1 MHRIEEEPVTLAN
14 ETPTTQKPSRTAK
27 EQAEIALKAAAEGRW
42 KDASEANAA
51 ILALGDAIKVEE
63 RVEAQ
68 NRLAKCL
75 WELGDLAGSKK
86 EYQTTLALDP
96 LNRIAE
102 RNLERLK
109 GLIKQ
114 VGKKTSASSEG
125 ATTPAGIFIQEAG
138 TTGFAA
144 LTHVADAG
152 TLAQVNPG
160 DAVELIV
167 LGNRLIAKANGVEI
181 GRVEPRIAARLVK
194 LIGDGN
200 TYTSGIT
207 SISGGDIRIIIR
219 EEHVSAGNVG
229 KVSFPTATRTSD
241 ERPYT
246 KGSFFREDE
255 GFSDDD
261 EESYEEE
268 TPIVERPSVEP
279 PEKTSD
285 DAFLPESEEAGSN
298 DE

>member
-1 MHRIEEEPVTLAN
+1 MKEENVTLAN
-14 ETPTTQKPSRTAK
+14 ESPTQKPGRA
-27 EQAEIALKAAAEGRW
+27 ARDHADVALKAAAEGRW
-42 KDASEANAA
+42 QEAADANRAVLAFAA
-51 ILALGDAIKVEE
+51 EIKVEE
-63 RVEAQ
+63 RIEAQ

-86 EYQTTLALDP
+86 EYQVTLTLDP

-114 VGKKTSASSEG
+114 VGKKTTPSSEG

-138 TTGFAA
+138 TTGFAH
-144 LTHVADAG
+144 LTNVADVA

-160 DAVELIV
+160 DAVEL
-167 LGNRLIAKANGVEI
+167 LTLSNRLIAKANGVEI
-181 GRVEPRIAARLVK
+181 GRVEPRIAARLLK
-194 LIGDGN
+194 LIADGN
-200 TYTSGIT
+200 VYSAGIT

-219 EEHVSAGNVG
+219 EESVSAKNIG
-229 KVSFPTATRTSD
+229 KVSFPTATRTND

-261 EESYEEE
+261 DDDTYEDDAPVADRV
-268 TPIVERPSVEP
+268 TAEP
-279 PEKTSD
+279 PEKTAD
-285 DAFLPESEEAGSN
+285 DAFLPESEEVGTS
-298 DE
+298 EE

>member
-1 MHRIEEEPVTLAN
+1 MTLAN
-14 ETPTTQKPSRTAK
+14 ESPTQKPGRA
-27 EQAEIALKAAAEGRW
+27 ARDHADVALKAAAEGRW
-42 KDASEANAA
+42 QEAADENRAVLAFAA
-51 ILALGDAIKVEE
+51 EIKVEE
-63 RVEAQ
+63 RIEAQ

-86 EYQTTLALDP
+86 EYQVTLTLDP

-114 VGKKTSASSEG
+114 VGKKTTPSSEG

-138 TTGFAA
+138 TTGFAH
-144 LTHVADAG
+144 LTNVTDVA

-160 DAVELIV
+160 DAVELIT
-167 LGNRLIAKANGVEI
+167 LSNRLIAKANGVEI
-181 GRVEPRIAARLVK
+181 GRVEPRIAARLLK
-194 LIGDGN
+194 LIADGN
-200 TYTSGIT
+200 VYSAGIT

-219 EEHVSAGNVG
+219 EESVSAKNLG
-229 KVSFPTATRTSD
+229 KVSFPTATRTND

-261 EESYEEE
+261 DDDTYEDDAPVADRI
-268 TPIVERPSVEP
+268 TAEP
-279 PEKTSD
+279 PEKTAD
-285 DAFLPESEEAGSN
+285 DAFLPESEEAGTS
-298 DE
+298 EE

>member
-1 MHRIEEEPVTLAN
+1 MKEENVTLTN
-14 ETPTTQKPSRTAK
+14 ESPTQKPGRA
-27 EQAEIALKAAAEGRW
+27 ARDHADVALKAAAEGRW
-42 KDASEANAA
+42 QEAAEANRAVLAFAA
-51 ILALGDAIKVEE
+51 EIKVEE
-63 RVEAQ
+63 RIEAQ

-86 EYQTTLALDP
+86 EYQVTLTLDP

-114 VGKKTSASSEG
+114 VGKKTTPSSEG

-138 TTGFAA
+138 TTGFAH
-144 LTHVADAG
+144 LTNVADVA

-160 DAVELIV
+160 DAVEL
-167 LGNRLIAKANGVEI
+167 LTLSNRLIAKANGIEI
-181 GRVEPRIAARLVK
+181 GRVEPRIAARLLK
-194 LIGDGN
+194 LIADGN
-200 TYTSGIT
+200 VYSAGIT

-219 EEHVSAGNVG
+219 EESVSAKNLG
-229 KVSFPTATRTSD
+229 KVSFPTATRTND

-261 EESYEEE
+261 DDDTYEDE
-268 TPIVERPSVEP
+268 TPVADRVTAEP
-279 PEKTSD
+279 PEKTAD
-285 DAFLPESEEAGSN
+285 DAFLPESEEAGSS
-298 DE
+298 EE

>member
-1 MHRIEEEPVTLAN
+1 MKEENVTLAN
-14 ETPTTQKPSRTAK
+14 ESPTQKPGRA
-27 EQAEIALKAAAEGRW
+27 ARDHADVALKAAAEGRW
-42 KDASEANAA
+42 QEAADANRAVLAFAA
-51 ILALGDAIKVEE
+51 EIMVEE
-63 RVEAQ
+63 RIEAQ

-86 EYQTTLALDP
+86 EYQVTLTLDP

-114 VGKKTSASSEG
+114 VGKKTTPSSEG

-138 TTGFAA
+138 TTGFAH
-144 LTHVADAG
+144 LTNVADVA

-160 DAVELIV
+160 DAVEL
-167 LGNRLIAKANGVEI
+167 LTLSNRLIAKANGIEI
-181 GRVEPRIAARLVK
+181 GRVEPRIAARLLK
-194 LIGDGN
+194 LIADGN
-200 TYTSGIT
+200 VYSAGIT

-219 EEHVSAGNVG
+219 EESVSAKNLG
-229 KVSFPTATRTSD
+229 KVSFPTATRTND

-261 EESYEEE
+261 DDDTYEDE
-268 TPIVERPSVEP
+268 TPVADRVTAEP
-279 PEKTSD
+279 PEKTAD
-285 DAFLPESEEAGSN
+285 DAFLPESEEAGSS
-298 DE
+298 EE

>member
-1 MHRIEEEPVTLAN
+1 MKEENVTLAN
-14 ETPTTQKPSRTAK
+14 ESPTQKPGRA
-27 EQAEIALKAAAEGRW
+27 ARDHADVALKAAAEGRW
-42 KDASEANAA
+42 QEAADANRAVLAFAA
-51 ILALGDAIKVEE
+51 EIKVEE
-63 RVEAQ
+63 RIEAQ

-86 EYQTTLALDP
+86 EYQVTLTLDP
-96 LNRIAE
+96 INRIAE

-114 VGKKTSASSEG
+114 VGKKTTPSSEG

-138 TTGFAA
+138 TTGFAH
-144 LTHVADAG
+144 LTNVADVA

-160 DAVELIV
+160 DAVEL
-167 LGNRLIAKANGVEI
+167 LTLSNRLIAKANGIEI
-181 GRVEPRIAARLVK
+181 GRVEPRIAARLLK
-194 LIGDGN
+194 LIADGN
-200 TYTSGIT
+200 VYSAGIT

-219 EEHVSAGNVG
+219 EESVSAKNLG
-229 KVSFPTATRTSD
+229 KVSFPTATRTND

-261 EESYEEE
+261 DDDTYEDE
-268 TPIVERPSVEP
+268 TPVADRVTAEP
-279 PEKTSD
+279 PEKTAD
-285 DAFLPESEEAGSN
+285 DAFLPESEEAGSS
-298 DE
+298 EE

>member
-1 MHRIEEEPVTLAN
+1 VTLAN
-14 ETPTTQKPSRTAK
+14 ESPTQKPARA
-27 EQAEIALKAAAEGRW
+27 ARDHADVALKAAAEGRW
-42 KDASEANAA
+42 QEAADANRAVLAFAA
-51 ILALGDAIKVEE
+51 EIKVEE
-63 RVEAQ
+63 RIEAQ

-86 EYQTTLALDP
+86 EYQVTLTLDP

-114 VGKKTSASSEG
+114 VGKKTTPSSEG

-138 TTGFAA
+138 TTGFAH
-144 LTHVADAG
+144 LTNVADVA

-160 DAVELIV
+160 DAVEL
-167 LGNRLIAKANGVEI
+167 LTLSNRLIAKANGVEI
-181 GRVEPRIAARLVK
+181 GRVEPRIAARLLK
-194 LIGDGN
+194 LIADGN
-200 TYTSGIT
+200 VYSAGIT

-219 EEHVSAGNVG
+219 EESVSAKNIG
-229 KVSFPTATRTSD
+229 KVSFPTATRTND

-261 EESYEEE
+261 DDDTYEDDAPVADRV
-268 TPIVERPSVEP
+268 TAEP
-279 PEKTSD
+279 PEKTAD
-285 DAFLPESEEAGSN
+285 DAFLPESEEVGTS
-298 DE
+298 EE

>member
-1 MHRIEEEPVTLAN
+1 MKEENVTLAN
-14 ETPTTQKPSRTAK
+14 ESPTQKPGRA
-27 EQAEIALKAAAEGRW
+27 ARDHADVALKAAAEGRW
-42 KDASEANAA
+42 QEAADANRAVLAFAA
-51 ILALGDAIKVEE
+51 EIKVEE
-63 RVEAQ
+63 RIEAQ

-75 WELGDLAGSKK
+75 WELGDLAASKK
-86 EYQTTLALDP
+86 EYQVTLTLDP

-114 VGKKTSASSEG
+114 VGKKITPSSDG

-138 TTGFAA
+138 TTGFAH
-144 LTHVADAG
+144 LTNVADVA

-160 DAVELIV
+160 DAVEL
-167 LGNRLIAKANGVEI
+167 LTLSNRLIAKANGVEI
-181 GRVEPRIAARLVK
+181 GRVEPRIAARLLK
-194 LIGDGN
+194 LIADGN
-200 TYTSGIT
+200 VYSAGIT

-219 EEHVSAGNVG
+219 EESVSAKNLG
-229 KVSFPTATRTSD
+229 KETFPTATRTND

-261 EESYEEE
+261 DDDTYEDDAPVADRV
-268 TPIVERPSVEP
+268 TAEP
-279 PEKTSD
+279 PEKTAD
-285 DAFLPESEEAGSN
+285 DAFLPESEEAGTS
-298 DE
+298 EE

>member
-1 MHRIEEEPVTLAN
+1 MTLVN
-14 ETPTTQKPSRTAK
+14 ESPTQKPGRA
-27 EQAEIALKAAAEGRW
+27 ARDHADVALKAAAEGRW
-42 KDASEANAA
+42 QEAADANRAVLAFAA
-51 ILALGDAIKVEE
+51 EIKVEE
-63 RVEAQ
+63 RIEAQ

-86 EYQTTLALDP
+86 EYQVTLTLDP

-114 VGKKTSASSEG
+114 VGKKTTPSSEG

-138 TTGFAA
+138 TTGFAH
-144 LTHVADAG
+144 LTNVADVA

-160 DAVELIV
+160 DAVEL
-167 LGNRLIAKANGVEI
+167 LTLSNRLIAKANGVEI
-181 GRVEPRIAARLVK
+181 GRVEPRIAARLLK
-194 LIGDGN
+194 LIADGN
-200 TYTSGIT
+200 VYSAGIT

-219 EEHVSAGNVG
+219 EESVSAKNLG
-229 KVSFPTATRTSD
+229 KVSFPTATRTND

-261 EESYEEE
+261 DDDTYEDE
-268 TPIVERPSVEP
+268 TPVADRVTAEP
-279 PEKTSD
+279 PEKTAD
-285 DAFLPESEEAGSN
+285 DAFLPESEEAGSS
-298 DE
+298 EE

>member
-1 MHRIEEEPVTLAN
+1 MTLAN
-14 ETPTTQKPSRTAK
+14 ESPTQKPGRA
-27 EQAEIALKAAAEGRW
+27 ARDHADVALKAAAEGRW
-42 KDASEANAA
+42 QEAADANRAVLAFAA
-51 ILALGDAIKVEE
+51 EIKVEE
-63 RVEAQ
+63 RIEAQ

-86 EYQTTLALDP
+86 EYQVTLTLDP

-114 VGKKTSASSEG
+114 VGKKTTPSSEG

-138 TTGFAA
+138 TTGFAH
-144 LTHVADAG
+144 LTNVADVA
-152 TLAQVNPG
+152 TFAQVNPG
-160 DAVELIV
+160 DAVEL
-167 LGNRLIAKANGVEI
+167 LTLSNRLIAKANGIEI
-181 GRVEPRIAARLVK
+181 GRVEPRIAARLLK
-194 LIGDGN
+194 LIADGN
-200 TYTSGIT
+200 VYSAGIT

-219 EEHVSAGNVG
+219 EESVSAKNLG
-229 KVSFPTATRTSD
+229 KVSFPTATRTND

-261 EESYEEE
+261 DDDTYEDE
-268 TPIVERPSVEP
+268 TPVADRVTAEP
-279 PEKTSD
+279 PEKTAD
-285 DAFLPESEEAGSN
+285 DAFLPESEEAGSS
-298 DE
+298 EE

>member
-1 MHRIEEEPVTLAN
+1 MTLAN
-14 ETPTTQKPSRTAK
+14 ESPTQKPGRA
-27 EQAEIALKAAAEGRW
+27 ARDHADVALKAAAEGRW
-42 KDASEANAA
+42 QEAADANRAVLAFAA
-51 ILALGDAIKVEE
+51 EIKVEE
-63 RVEAQ
+63 RIEAQ

-86 EYQTTLALDP
+86 EYQVTLTLDP

-114 VGKKTSASSEG
+114 VGKKTTPSSEG

-138 TTGFAA
+138 TTGFAH
-144 LTHVADAG
+144 LTNVADVA

-160 DAVELIV
+160 DAVEL
-167 LGNRLIAKANGVEI
+167 LTLSNRLIAKANGVEI
-181 GRVEPRIAARLVK
+181 GRVEPRIAARLLK
-194 LIGDGN
+194 LIADGN
-200 TYTSGIT
+200 VYSAGIT

-219 EEHVSAGNVG
+219 EESVSAKNLG
-229 KVSFPTATRTSD
+229 KVSFPTATRTND

-261 EESYEEE
+261 DDDSYEEDAPVADRV
-268 TPIVERPSVEP
+268 TAEP
-279 PEKTSD
+279 PEKTAD
-285 DAFLPESEEAGSN
+285 DAFLPESEEAGTS
-298 DE
+298 EE

>member
-1 MHRIEEEPVTLAN
+1 MKEENVTLAN
-14 ETPTTQKPSRTAK
+14 ESPTQKPGAARDHADV
-27 EQAEIALKAAAEGRW
+27 ALKAAAEGRW
-42 KDASEANAA
+42 QEAADANRAVLAFAA
-51 ILALGDAIKVEE
+51 EIKVEE
-63 RVEAQ
+63 RIEAQ

-86 EYQTTLALDP
+86 EYQVTLTLDP

-114 VGKKTSASSEG
+114 VGKKTTPSFEG

-138 TTGFAA
+138 TTGFAH
-144 LTHVADAG
+144 LTNVADVA

-160 DAVELIV
+160 DAVEL
-167 LGNRLIAKANGVEI
+167 LTLSNRLIAKANGVEI
-181 GRVEPRIAARLVK
+181 GRVEPRIAARLLK
-194 LIGDGN
+194 LIADGN
-200 TYTSGIT
+200 VYSAGIT

-219 EEHVSAGNVG
+219 EESVSAKNLG
-229 KVSFPTATRTSD
+229 KVSFPTATRTND

-261 EESYEEE
+261 DDDTYEEDAPVADRV
-268 TPIVERPSVEP
+268 TAEP
-279 PEKTSD
+279 PEKTAD
-285 DAFLPESEEAGSN
+285 DAFLPESEEAGTS
-298 DE
+298 EE

>member
-1 MHRIEEEPVTLAN
+1 MTLAN
-14 ETPTTQKPSRTAK
+14 ENPTQKPVRA
-27 EQAEIALKAAAEGRW
+27 ARDHADVALKAAAEGRW
-42 KDASEANAA
+42 QEAADANRAVLAFAA
-51 ILALGDAIKVEE
+51 EIKVEE
-63 RVEAQ
+63 RIEAQ

-86 EYQTTLALDP
+86 EYQATLTLDP

-114 VGKKTSASSEG
+114 VGKKTTASSEG

-138 TTGFAA
+138 TTGFAH
-144 LTHVADAG
+144 LTNVADVA

-160 DAVELIV
+160 DAVELLT

-181 GRVEPRIAARLVK
+181 GRVEPRIAARLLK
-194 LIGDGN
+194 LIADGN
-200 TYTSGIT
+200 VYSAGIT
-207 SISGGDIRIIIR
+207 SISGGDIRLIIR
-219 EEHVSAGNVG
+219 EETVSAQNVG

-246 KGSFFREDE
+246 KGSFFRDEDAYA
-255 GFSDDD
+255 DDD
-261 EESYEEE
+261 DDDTYDEE
-268 TPIVERPSVEP
+268 TPAAERVAATRS
-279 PEKTSD
+279 TM
-285 DAFLPESEEAGSN
+285 
-298 DE
+298 

>member
-1 MHRIEEEPVTLAN
+1 MTLAN
-14 ETPTTQKPSRTAK
+14 ESPTQKPGRA
-27 EQAEIALKAAAEGRW
+27 ARDHADAALKAASEGRW
-42 KDASEANAA
+42 QEAADANRAVLAFAA
-51 ILALGDAIKVEE
+51 EIKVEE
-63 RVEAQ
+63 RIEAQ

-86 EYQTTLALDP
+86 EYQVTLTLDP

-114 VGKKTSASSEG
+114 VGKKTTPSNEG

-138 TTGFAA
+138 TTGFAH
-144 LTHVADAG
+144 LTNVTDVA

-160 DAVELIV
+160 DAVELIT
-167 LGNRLIAKANGVEI
+167 LSNRLIAKANGIEI
-181 GRVEPRIAARLVK
+181 GRVEPRIAARLLK
-194 LIGDGN
+194 LIADGN
-200 TYTSGIT
+200 VYSAGIT

-219 EEHVSAGNVG
+219 EERVSAKNQG

-255 GFSDDD
+255 GYSDDD
-261 EESYEEE
+261 DDDTYEDESPVADRV
-268 TPIVERPSVEP
+268 TAEP
-279 PEKTSD
+279 PEKTAD
-285 DAFLPESEEAGSN
+285 DAFLPESEEAGTS
-298 DE
+298 EE

>member
-1 MHRIEEEPVTLAN
+1 MTLVN
-14 ETPTTQKPSRTAK
+14 ESPTQKPGRA
-27 EQAEIALKAAAEGRW
+27 ARDHADVALKAAAEGRW
-42 KDASEANAA
+42 QEAADANRAVLAFAA
-51 ILALGDAIKVEE
+51 EIKVEE
-63 RVEAQ
+63 RIEAQ

-86 EYQTTLALDP
+86 EYQVTLTLDP

-114 VGKKTSASSEG
+114 VGKKTTPSSEG

-138 TTGFAA
+138 TTGFAH
-144 LTHVADAG
+144 LTNVADVA

-160 DAVELIV
+160 DAVEL
-167 LGNRLIAKANGVEI
+167 LTLSNRLIAKANGVEI
-181 GRVEPRIAARLVK
+181 GRVEPRIAARLLK
-194 LIGDGN
+194 LIADGN
-200 TYTSGIT
+200 VYNAGIT

-219 EEHVSAGNVG
+219 EESVSAKNLG
-229 KVSFPTATRTSD
+229 KVSFPTATRTND

-261 EESYEEE
+261 DDDTYEDDAPVADRV
-268 TPIVERPSVEP
+268 TAEP
-279 PEKTSD
+279 PEKTAD
-285 DAFLPESEEAGSN
+285 DAFLPESEEAGSS
-298 DE
+298 EE

>member
-1 MHRIEEEPVTLAN
+1 MTLAN
-14 ETPTTQKPSRTAK
+14 ESPTQKPGRA
-27 EQAEIALKAAAEGRW
+27 ARDHADIALKAAAEGRW
-42 KDASEANAA
+42 QEAADANRAVLAFAA
-51 ILALGDAIKVEE
+51 EIKVEE
-63 RVEAQ
+63 RIEAQ

-86 EYQTTLALDP
+86 EYQVTLTLDP

-114 VGKKTSASSEG
+114 VGKKTTPSSEG

-138 TTGFAA
+138 TTGFAH
-144 LTHVADAG
+144 LTNVADVA

-160 DAVELIV
+160 DAVEL
-167 LGNRLIAKANGVEI
+167 LTLSNRLIAKANGVEI
-181 GRVEPRIAARLVK
+181 GRVEPRIAARLLK
-194 LIGDGN
+194 LIADGN
-200 TYTSGIT
+200 VYSAGIT

-219 EEHVSAGNVG
+219 EESVSAKNVG
-229 KVSFPTATRTSD
+229 KVSFPTATRTND

-261 EESYEEE
+261 DDDSYEEDAPVADRV
-268 TPIVERPSVEP
+268 TAEP
-279 PEKTSD
+279 PEKTAD
-285 DAFLPESEEAGSN
+285 DAFLPESEEVGTS
-298 DE
+298 EE

>member
-1 MHRIEEEPVTLAN
+1 MKEENVTLAN
-14 ETPTTQKPSRTAK
+14 ESPTQKPGRA
-27 EQAEIALKAAAEGRW
+27 ARDHADVALKAAAEGRW
-42 KDASEANAA
+42 QEAADANRAVLAFAA
-51 ILALGDAIKVEE
+51 EIKVEE
-63 RVEAQ
+63 RIEAQ

-86 EYQTTLALDP
+86 EYQVTLTLDP

-114 VGKKTSASSEG
+114 VGKKTTPSSEG

-138 TTGFAA
+138 TTGFAH
-144 LTHVADAG
+144 LTNVADVA
-152 TLAQVNPG
+152 TLVQVNPG
-160 DAVELIV
+160 DAVEL
-167 LGNRLIAKANGVEI
+167 LTLSNRLIAKANGVEI
-181 GRVEPRIAARLVK
+181 GRVEPRIAARLLK
-194 LIGDGN
+194 LIADGN
-200 TYTSGIT
+200 VYSAGIT

-219 EEHVSAGNVG
+219 EESVSAKNLG
-229 KVSFPTATRTSD
+229 KVSFPTATRTND

-261 EESYEEE
+261 DDDTYEDDAPVADRV
-268 TPIVERPSVEP
+268 TAEP
-279 PEKTSD
+279 PEKTAD
-285 DAFLPESEEAGSN
+285 DAFLPESEEVGTS
-298 DE
+298 EE

>member
-1 MHRIEEEPVTLAN
+1 MKEENVTLAN
-14 ETPTTQKPSRTAK
+14 ESPTQKPGRA
-27 EQAEIALKAAAEGRW
+27 ARDHADVALKAAAEGRW
-42 KDASEANAA
+42 QEAADANRAVLAFAA
-51 ILALGDAIKVEE
+51 EIKVEE
-63 RVEAQ
+63 RIEAQ

-86 EYQTTLALDP
+86 EYQVTLTLDP

-114 VGKKTSASSEG
+114 VGKKTTPSSEG

-138 TTGFAA
+138 TTGFAH
-144 LTHVADAG
+144 LTNVADVA

-160 DAVELIV
+160 DAVEL
-167 LGNRLIAKANGVEI
+167 LTLSNRLIAKANGIEI
-181 GRVEPRIAARLVK
+181 GRVEPRIAARLLK
-194 LIGDGN
+194 LIADGN
-200 TYTSGIT
+200 VYSAGIT

-219 EEHVSAGNVG
+219 EESVSAKNLG
-229 KVSFPTATRTSD
+229 KVSFPTATRTND

-261 EESYEEE
+261 DDDTYEDDAPVADRV
-268 TPIVERPSVEP
+268 TAEP
-279 PEKTSD
+279 PEKTAD
-285 DAFLPESEEAGSN
+285 DAFLPESEEAGSS
-298 DE
+298 EE

>member
-1 MHRIEEEPVTLAN
+1 VTLAN
-14 ETPTTQKPSRTAK
+14 ESPTQKPGRA
-27 EQAEIALKAAAEGRW
+27 ARDHADVALQAAAEGRW
-42 KDASEANAA
+42 QEAADANRAVLAFAA
-51 ILALGDAIKVEE
+51 EIKVEE
-63 RVEAQ
+63 RIEAQ

-86 EYQTTLALDP
+86 EYQVTLTLDP

-114 VGKKTSASSEG
+114 VGKKTTPSSEG

-138 TTGFAA
+138 TTGFAH
-144 LTHVADAG
+144 LTNVADVA

-160 DAVELIV
+160 DAVEL
-167 LGNRLIAKANGVEI
+167 LTLSNRLIAKANGVEI
-181 GRVEPRIAARLVK
+181 GRVEPRIAARLLK
-194 LIGDGN
+194 LIADGN
-200 TYTSGIT
+200 VYSAGIT

-219 EEHVSAGNVG
+219 EESVSAKNLG
-229 KVSFPTATRTSD
+229 KVSFPTATRTND

-261 EESYEEE
+261 DDDTYEDDAPVADRV
-268 TPIVERPSVEP
+268 TAEP
-279 PEKTSD
+279 PEKTAD
-285 DAFLPESEEAGSN
+285 DAFLPESEEAGSS
-298 DE
+298 EE

>member
-1 MHRIEEEPVTLAN
+1 MTLVN
-14 ETPTTQKPSRTAK
+14 ESPTQKPGRA
-27 EQAEIALKAAAEGRW
+27 ARDHADVALKAAAEGRW
-42 KDASEANAA
+42 QEAADANRAVLAFAA
-51 ILALGDAIKVEE
+51 EIKVEE
-63 RVEAQ
+63 RIEAQ

-86 EYQTTLALDP
+86 EYQVTLTLDP

-114 VGKKTSASSEG
+114 VGKKTTPSSEG

-138 TTGFAA
+138 TTGFAH
-144 LTHVADAG
+144 LTNVADVA

-160 DAVELIV
+160 DAVEL
-167 LGNRLIAKANGVEI
+167 LTLSNRLIAKANGIEI
-181 GRVEPRIAARLVK
+181 GRVEPRIAARLLK
-194 LIGDGN
+194 LIADGN
-200 TYTSGIT
+200 VYSAGIT

-219 EEHVSAGNVG
+219 EESVSAKNLG
-229 KVSFPTATRTSD
+229 KVSFPTATRTND

-261 EESYEEE
+261 DDDTYEDE
-268 TPIVERPSVEP
+268 TPVADRVTAEP
-279 PEKTSD
+279 PEKTAD
-285 DAFLPESEEAGSN
+285 DAFLPESEEAGSS
-298 DE
+298 EE

>member
-1 MHRIEEEPVTLAN
+1 MTLVN
-14 ETPTTQKPSRTAK
+14 ESPTQKPGRA
-27 EQAEIALKAAAEGRW
+27 ARDHADVALKAAAEGRW
-42 KDASEANAA
+42 QEAADANRAVLAFAA
-51 ILALGDAIKVEE
+51 EIKVEE
-63 RVEAQ
+63 RIEAQ

-86 EYQTTLALDP
+86 EYQVTLTLDP

-114 VGKKTSASSEG
+114 VGKKTTPSSEG

-138 TTGFAA
+138 TTGFAH
-144 LTHVADAG
+144 LTNVADVA

-160 DAVELIV
+160 DAVEL
-167 LGNRLIAKANGVEI
+167 LTLSNRLIAKANGVEI
-181 GRVEPRIAARLVK
+181 GRVEPRIAARLLK
-194 LIGDGN
+194 LIADGN
-200 TYTSGIT
+200 VYSAGIT

-219 EEHVSAGNVG
+219 EESVSAKNLG
-229 KVSFPTATRTSD
+229 KVSFPTATRTND

-261 EESYEEE
+261 DDDTYEDDAPVADRV
-268 TPIVERPSVEP
+268 TAEP
-279 PEKTSD
+279 PEKTAD
-285 DAFLPESEEAGSN
+285 DAFLPESEEAGSS
-298 DE
+298 EE

>member
-1 MHRIEEEPVTLAN
+1 MTLVN
-14 ETPTTQKPSRTAK
+14 ESPTQKPGRA
-27 EQAEIALKAAAEGRW
+27 ARDHADVALKAAAEGRW
-42 KDASEANAA
+42 QEAADANRAVLAFAA
-51 ILALGDAIKVEE
+51 EIKVEE
-63 RVEAQ
+63 RIEAQ

-86 EYQTTLALDP
+86 EYQVTLTLDP

-114 VGKKTSASSEG
+114 VGKKTTPSSEG

-138 TTGFAA
+138 TTGFAH
-144 LTHVADAG
+144 LTNVADVA

-160 DAVELIV
+160 DAVEL
-167 LGNRLIAKANGVEI
+167 LTLSNRLIAKANGIEI
-181 GRVEPRIAARLVK
+181 GRVEPRIAARLLK
-194 LIGDGN
+194 LIADGN
-200 TYTSGIT
+200 IYSAGIT

-219 EEHVSAGNVG
+219 EESVSAKNFG
-229 KVSFPTATRTSD
+229 KVSFPTATRTND

-261 EESYEEE
+261 DDDTYEDE
-268 TPIVERPSVEP
+268 TPVADRVTAEP
-279 PEKTSD
+279 PEKTAD
-285 DAFLPESEEAGSN
+285 DAFLPESEEAGSS
-298 DE
+298 EE

>member
-1 MHRIEEEPVTLAN
+1 MKEENVTLAN
-14 ETPTTQKPSRTAK
+14 ESPTQKPGRAARDH
-27 EQAEIALKAAAEGRW
+27 AELALKAAAHGRW
-42 KDASEANAA
+42 QEAADANRAV
-51 ILALGDAIKVEE
+51 LAFAEEIKVEE
-63 RVEAQ
+63 RIEAQ

-86 EYQTTLALDP
+86 EYQVTLTLDP

-114 VGKKTSASSEG
+114 VGKKITASSEG

-138 TTGFAA
+138 TTGFAH
-144 LTHVADAG
+144 LTNVSDVA

-160 DAVELIV
+160 DAVELLT
-167 LGNRLIAKANGVEI
+167 LGNRLIAKANGIEI
-181 GRVEPRIAARLVK
+181 GRVEPRIAARLLK
-194 LIGDGN
+194 LIADGN
-200 TYTSGIT
+200 VYSAGIT
-207 SISGGDIRIIIR
+207 SISGGEIRIIIR
-219 EEHVSAGNVG
+219 EESVSTKNLG
-229 KVSFPTATRTSD
+229 KVSFPTATRTND

-261 EESYEEE
+261 DDDTYEDE
-268 TPIVERPSVEP
+268 TPVTDRVTAEP
-279 PEKTSD
+279 PEKTAD
-285 DAFLPESEEAGSN
+285 DAFLPESEEAGSS
-298 DE
+298 EE

>member
-1 MHRIEEEPVTLAN
+1 MTLAN
-14 ETPTTQKPSRTAK
+14 ESPTQKPGRA
-27 EQAEIALKAAAEGRW
+27 ARDHADVALKAAAEGRW
-42 KDASEANAA
+42 QEAADENRAVLAFAA
-51 ILALGDAIKVEE
+51 EIKVEE
-63 RVEAQ
+63 RIEAQ

-86 EYQTTLALDP
+86 EYQVTLTLDP

-114 VGKKTSASSEG
+114 VGKKTTPSSEG

-138 TTGFAA
+138 TTGFAH
-144 LTHVADAG
+144 LTNVADVA

-160 DAVELIV
+160 DAVEL
-167 LGNRLIAKANGVEI
+167 LTLSNRLIAKANGIEI
-181 GRVEPRIAARLVK
+181 GRVEPRIAARLLK
-194 LIGDGN
+194 LIADGN
-200 TYTSGIT
+200 VYSAGIT

-219 EEHVSAGNVG
+219 EESVSAKNLG
-229 KVSFPTATRTSD
+229 KVSFPTATRTND

-261 EESYEEE
+261 DDDTYEDE
-268 TPIVERPSVEP
+268 TPVADRVTAEP
-279 PEKTSD
+279 PEKTAD
-285 DAFLPESEEAGSN
+285 DAFLPESEEAGSS
-298 DE
+298 EE

>member
-1 MHRIEEEPVTLAN
+1 M
-14 ETPTTQKPSRTAK
+14 
-27 EQAEIALKAAAEGRW
+27 KAAAEGRW
-42 KDASEANAA
+42 KDASEANTA

-63 RVEAQ
+63 RIEAQ
-68 NRLAKCL
+68 NRFAKCL
-75 WELGDLAGSKK
+75 WEQGDLAGSKK
-86 EYQTTLALDP
+86 EYQATLALDP

-109 GLIKQ
+109 GLMKQ
-114 VGKKTSASSEG
+114 VGKKTSASTEG

-160 DAVELIV
+160 DSVELVV
-167 LGNRLIAKANGVEI
+167 LGNRLIAKANGIEI

-200 TYTSGIT
+200 SYTSGIT

-219 EEHVSAGNVG
+219 EEHVSAENVG
-229 KVSFPTATRTSD
+229 KVSFPTATRTGD

-246 KGSFFREDE
+246 KGSFFRDDE
-255 GFSDDD
+255 GFGDDD
-261 EESYEEE
+261 EDTYEEE
-268 TPIVERPSVEP
+268 TPAAERPARSH
-279 PEKTSD
+279 
-285 DAFLPESEEAGSN
+285 FYRI
-298 DE
+298 

>member
-1 MHRIEEEPVTLAN
+1 MKEENVTLAN
-14 ETPTTQKPSRTAK
+14 ESPTQKPGRA
-27 EQAEIALKAAAEGRW
+27 ARDHADVALNAAAEGRW
-42 KDASEANAA
+42 QEAADANRAVLAFAA
-51 ILALGDAIKVEE
+51 EIKVEE
-63 RVEAQ
+63 RIEAQ

-86 EYQTTLALDP
+86 EYQVTLTLDP

-114 VGKKTSASSEG
+114 VGKKTTPSSEG

-138 TTGFAA
+138 TTGFAH
-144 LTHVADAG
+144 LTNVADVA

-160 DAVELIV
+160 DAVEL
-167 LGNRLIAKANGVEI
+167 LTLSNRLIAKANGVEI
-181 GRVEPRIAARLVK
+181 GRVEPRIAARLLK
-194 LIGDGN
+194 LIADGN
-200 TYTSGIT
+200 VYSAGIT

-219 EEHVSAGNVG
+219 EESVSAKNLG
-229 KVSFPTATRTSD
+229 KVSFPTATRTND

-261 EESYEEE
+261 DDDTYEDE
-268 TPIVERPSVEP
+268 TPVADRVTAEP
-279 PEKTSD
+279 PEKTAD
-285 DAFLPESEEAGSN
+285 DAFLPESEEAGTS
-298 DE
+298 EE

>member
-1 MHRIEEEPVTLAN
+1 MTLAN
-14 ETPTTQKPSRTAK
+14 ESPTQKPGRA
-27 EQAEIALKAAAEGRW
+27 ARDHADVALKAAAEGRW
-42 KDASEANAA
+42 QEAADANRAVLAFAA
-51 ILALGDAIKVEE
+51 EIKVEE
-63 RVEAQ
+63 RIEAQ

-86 EYQTTLALDP
+86 EYQVTLTLDP

-114 VGKKTSASSEG
+114 VGKKTTPSSEG

-138 TTGFAA
+138 TTGFAH
-144 LTHVADAG
+144 LTNVADVA

-160 DAVELIV
+160 DAVEL
-167 LGNRLIAKANGVEI
+167 LTLSNRLIAKANGVEI
-181 GRVEPRIAARLVK
+181 GRVEPRIAARLLK
-194 LIGDGN
+194 LIADGN
-200 TYTSGIT
+200 VYSAGIT

-219 EEHVSAGNVG
+219 EESVSAKNLG
-229 KVSFPTATRTSD
+229 KVSFPTATRTND

-261 EESYEEE
+261 DDDTYEEDAPVADRV
-268 TPIVERPSVEP
+268 TAEP
-279 PEKTSD
+279 PEKTAD
-285 DAFLPESEEAGSN
+285 DAFLPESEEAGSS
-298 DE
+298 EE

>member
-1 MHRIEEEPVTLAN
+1 MKEENVTLAN
-14 ETPTTQKPSRTAK
+14 ESPTQKPGRA
-27 EQAEIALKAAAEGRW
+27 ARDHADVALNAAAEGRW
-42 KDASEANAA
+42 QEAADANRAVLAFAA
-51 ILALGDAIKVEE
+51 EIKVEE
-63 RVEAQ
+63 RIEAQ

-86 EYQTTLALDP
+86 EYQVTLTLDP

-114 VGKKTSASSEG
+114 VGKKTTPSSEG

-138 TTGFAA
+138 TTGFAH
-144 LTHVADAG
+144 LTNVADVA

-160 DAVELIV
+160 DAVEL
-167 LGNRLIAKANGVEI
+167 LTLSNRLIAKANGVEI
-181 GRVEPRIAARLVK
+181 GRVEPRIAARLLK
-194 LIGDGN
+194 LIADGN
-200 TYTSGIT
+200 VYSAGIT

-219 EEHVSAGNVG
+219 EESVSAKNLG
-229 KVSFPTATRTSD
+229 KVSFPTATRTND

-261 EESYEEE
+261 DDDTYEDDAPVADRV
-268 TPIVERPSVEP
+268 TAEP
-279 PEKTSD
+279 PEKTAD
-285 DAFLPESEEAGSN
+285 DAFLPESEEAGSS
-298 DE
+298 EE

>member
-1 MHRIEEEPVTLAN
+1 MTLAN
-14 ETPTTQKPSRTAK
+14 ESPTQKPGRA
-27 EQAEIALKAAAEGRW
+27 ARDHADVALKAAAEGRW
-42 KDASEANAA
+42 QEAADANRAVLAFAA
-51 ILALGDAIKVEE
+51 EIKVEE
-63 RVEAQ
+63 RIEAQ

-86 EYQTTLALDP
+86 EYQVTLTLDP

-114 VGKKTSASSEG
+114 VGKKTTPSSEG

-138 TTGFAA
+138 TTGFAH
-144 LTHVADAG
+144 LTNVADVA

-160 DAVELIV
+160 DAVEL
-167 LGNRLIAKANGVEI
+167 LTLSNRLIAKANGLEI
-181 GRVEPRIAARLVK
+181 GRVEPRIAARLLK
-194 LIGDGN
+194 LIADGN
-200 TYTSGIT
+200 VYSAGIT

-219 EEHVSAGNVG
+219 EESVSAKNLG
-229 KVSFPTATRTSD
+229 KVSFPTATRTND

-261 EESYEEE
+261 DDDTYEDDAPAADRV
-268 TPIVERPSVEP
+268 TAEP
-279 PEKTSD
+279 PEKTAD
-285 DAFLPESEEAGSN
+285 DAFLPESEEAGTS
-298 DE
+298 EE

>member
-1 MHRIEEEPVTLAN
+1 MTLAN
-14 ETPTTQKPSRTAK
+14 ESPTQKPGRA
-27 EQAEIALKAAAEGRW
+27 ARDHADVALKAAAEGRW
-42 KDASEANAA
+42 QEAADANRAVLAFAA
-51 ILALGDAIKVEE
+51 EIKVEE
-63 RVEAQ
+63 RIEAQ

-86 EYQTTLALDP
+86 EYQVTLTLDP

-114 VGKKTSASSEG
+114 VGKKTTPSSEG

-138 TTGFAA
+138 TTGFAH
-144 LTHVADAG
+144 LTNVADVA

-160 DAVELIV
+160 DAVEL
-167 LGNRLIAKANGVEI
+167 LTLSNRLIAKANGVEI
-181 GRVEPRIAARLVK
+181 GRVEPRIAARLLK
-194 LIGDGN
+194 LIADGN
-200 TYTSGIT
+200 VYSAGIT

-219 EEHVSAGNVG
+219 EESVSAKNLG
-229 KVSFPTATRTSD
+229 KVSFPTATRTND

-261 EESYEEE
+261 DDDSYEEDAPVADRV
-268 TPIVERPSVEP
+268 TAEP
-279 PEKTSD
+279 PEKTAD
-285 DAFLPESEEAGSN
+285 DAFLPESEEVGTS
-298 DE
+298 EE

>member
-1 MHRIEEEPVTLAN
+1 MKEENVTLAN
-14 ETPTTQKPSRTAK
+14 ESPTQKPGRA
-27 EQAEIALKAAAEGRW
+27 ARDHADVALKAAAEGRW
-42 KDASEANAA
+42 QEAADANRAVLAFAA
-51 ILALGDAIKVEE
+51 EIKVEE
-63 RVEAQ
+63 RIEAQ

-86 EYQTTLALDP
+86 EYQVTLTLDP

-114 VGKKTSASSEG
+114 VGKKTTPSSEG

-138 TTGFAA
+138 TTGFAH
-144 LTHVADAG
+144 LTNVADVA

-160 DAVELIV
+160 DAVEL
-167 LGNRLIAKANGVEI
+167 LTLSNRLIAKANGVEI
-181 GRVEPRIAARLVK
+181 GRVEPRIAARLLK
-194 LIGDGN
+194 LIADGN
-200 TYTSGIT
+200 VYSAGIT

-219 EEHVSAGNVG
+219 EESVSAKNLG
-229 KVSFPTATRTSD
+229 KVSFPTATRTND

-261 EESYEEE
+261 DDDTYEDDAPVADRV
-268 TPIVERPSVEP
+268 TAEP
-279 PEKTSD
+279 PEKTAD
-285 DAFLPESEEAGSN
+285 DAFLPESEEAGTS
-298 DE
+298 EE

>member
-1 MHRIEEEPVTLAN
+1 MTLAN
-14 ETPTTQKPSRTAK
+14 ESPTQKPGRA
-27 EQAEIALKAAAEGRW
+27 ARDHADVALKAAAEGRW
-42 KDASEANAA
+42 QEAADANRAVLAFAA
-51 ILALGDAIKVEE
+51 EIKVEE
-63 RVEAQ
+63 RIEAQ

-86 EYQTTLALDP
+86 EYQVTLTLDP

-114 VGKKTSASSEG
+114 VGKKTTPSSEG

-138 TTGFAA
+138 TTGFAH
-144 LTHVADAG
+144 LTNVADVA

-160 DAVELIV
+160 DAVEL
-167 LGNRLIAKANGVEI
+167 LTLSNRLIAKANGVEI
-181 GRVEPRIAARLVK
+181 GRVEPRIAARLLK
-194 LIGDGN
+194 LIADGN
-200 TYTSGIT
+200 VYSAGIT

-219 EEHVSAGNVG
+219 EESVSAKNLG
-229 KVSFPTATRTSD
+229 KVSFPTATRTND

-261 EESYEEE
+261 DDDTYEEDAPVADRV
-268 TPIVERPSVEP
+268 TAEP
-279 PEKTSD
+279 PEKTAD
-285 DAFLPESEEAGSN
+285 DAVLPESEEAGTS
-298 DE
+298 EE

>member
-1 MHRIEEEPVTLAN
+1 VTLAN
-14 ETPTTQKPSRTAK
+14 ESPTQKPGRA
-27 EQAEIALKAAAEGRW
+27 ARDHADVALKAAAEGRW
-42 KDASEANAA
+42 QEAADANRAVLAFAA
-51 ILALGDAIKVEE
+51 EIKVEE
-63 RVEAQ
+63 RIEAQ

-86 EYQTTLALDP
+86 EYQVTLTLDP

-114 VGKKTSASSEG
+114 VGKKTTPSSEG

-138 TTGFAA
+138 TTGFAH
-144 LTHVADAG
+144 LTNVADVA

-160 DAVELIV
+160 DAVEL
-167 LGNRLIAKANGVEI
+167 LTLSNRLIAKANGVEI
-181 GRVEPRIAARLVK
+181 GRVEPRIAARLLK
-194 LIGDGN
+194 LIADGN
-200 TYTSGIT
+200 VYSAGIT

-219 EEHVSAGNVG
+219 EESVSAKNIG
-229 KVSFPTATRTSD
+229 KVSFPTATRTND

-261 EESYEEE
+261 DDDTYEDDAPVADRV
-268 TPIVERPSVEP
+268 TAEP
-279 PEKTSD
+279 PEKTAD
-285 DAFLPESEEAGSN
+285 DAFLPESEEVGTS
-298 DE
+298 EE

>member
-1 MHRIEEEPVTLAN
+1 MKEENVTLAN
-14 ETPTTQKPSRTAK
+14 ESPTQKPGRA
-27 EQAEIALKAAAEGRW
+27 ARDHADVALKAAAEGRW
-42 KDASEANAA
+42 QEAADENRAVLAFAA
-51 ILALGDAIKVEE
+51 EIKVEE
-63 RVEAQ
+63 RIEAQ

-86 EYQTTLALDP
+86 EYQVTLTLDP

-114 VGKKTSASSEG
+114 VGKKTTPSSEG

-138 TTGFAA
+138 TTGFAH
-144 LTHVADAG
+144 LTNVTDVA

-160 DAVELIV
+160 DAVELIT
-167 LGNRLIAKANGVEI
+167 LSNRLIAKANGVEI
-181 GRVEPRIAARLVK
+181 GRVEPRIAARLLK
-194 LIGDGN
+194 LIADGN
-200 TYTSGIT
+200 VYSAGIT

-219 EEHVSAGNVG
+219 EESVSAKNLG
-229 KVSFPTATRTSD
+229 KVSFPTATRTND

-261 EESYEEE
+261 DDDTYEDDAPVADRI
-268 TPIVERPSVEP
+268 TAEP
-279 PEKTSD
+279 PEKTAD
-285 DAFLPESEEAGSN
+285 DAFLPESEEAGTS
-298 DE
+298 EE

>member
-1 MHRIEEEPVTLAN
+1 MKEENVTLAN
-14 ETPTTQKPSRTAK
+14 ESPTQKPGRA
-27 EQAEIALKAAAEGRW
+27 ARDHADVALKAAAEGRW
-42 KDASEANAA
+42 QEAADANRAVLAFAA
-51 ILALGDAIKVEE
+51 EIKVEE
-63 RVEAQ
+63 RIEAQ

-86 EYQTTLALDP
+86 EYQVTLTLDP

-114 VGKKTSASSEG
+114 VGKKTTPSSEG

-138 TTGFAA
+138 TTGFAH
-144 LTHVADAG
+144 LTNVADVA

-160 DAVELIV
+160 DAVEL
-167 LGNRLIAKANGVEI
+167 LTLSNRLIAKANGIEI
-181 GRVEPRIAARLVK
+181 GRVEPRIAARLLK
-194 LIGDGN
+194 LIADGN
-200 TYTSGIT
+200 VYSAGIT

-219 EEHVSAGNVG
+219 EESVSTKNLG
-229 KVSFPTATRTSD
+229 KVSFPTATRTND

-261 EESYEEE
+261 DDDTYEDE
-268 TPIVERPSVEP
+268 TPVADRVTAEP
-279 PEKTSD
+279 PEKTAD
-285 DAFLPESEEAGSN
+285 DAFLPESEEAGSS
-298 DE
+298 EE

>member
-1 MHRIEEEPVTLAN
+1 MTLAN
-14 ETPTTQKPSRTAK
+14 ESPTQKPGRA
-27 EQAEIALKAAAEGRW
+27 ARDHADVALKAAAEGRW
-42 KDASEANAA
+42 QEAADANRAVLAFAA
-51 ILALGDAIKVEE
+51 EIKVEE
-63 RVEAQ
+63 RIEAQ

-86 EYQTTLALDP
+86 EYQVTLTLDP

-114 VGKKTSASSEG
+114 VGKKTTPSSEG

-138 TTGFAA
+138 TTGFAH
-144 LTHVADAG
+144 LTNVADVA

-160 DAVELIV
+160 DAVEL
-167 LGNRLIAKANGVEI
+167 LTLSNRLIAKANGVEI
-181 GRVEPRIAARLVK
+181 GRVEPRIAARLLK
-194 LIGDGN
+194 LIADGN
-200 TYTSGIT
+200 VYSAGIT

-219 EEHVSAGNVG
+219 EESISAKNLG
-229 KVSFPTATRTSD
+229 KVSFPTATRTND

-261 EESYEEE
+261 DDDTYEDDAPAADRV
-268 TPIVERPSVEP
+268 TAEP
-279 PEKTSD
+279 PEKTAD
-285 DAFLPESEEAGSN
+285 DAFLPESEEAGTS
-298 DE
+298 EE

>member
-1 MHRIEEEPVTLAN
+1 MTLVN
-14 ETPTTQKPSRTAK
+14 ESPTQKPGRA
-27 EQAEIALKAAAEGRW
+27 ARDHADVALKAAAEGRW
-42 KDASEANAA
+42 QEAADANRAVLAFAA
-51 ILALGDAIKVEE
+51 EIKVEE
-63 RVEAQ
+63 RIEAQ

-86 EYQTTLALDP
+86 EYQVTLTLDP

-114 VGKKTSASSEG
+114 VGKKTTPSSEG

-138 TTGFAA
+138 TTGFAH
-144 LTHVADAG
+144 LTNVADVA

-160 DAVELIV
+160 DAVEL
-167 LGNRLIAKANGVEI
+167 LTLSNRLIAKANGVEI
-181 GRVEPRIAARLVK
+181 GRVEPRIAARLLK
-194 LIGDGN
+194 LIADGN
-200 TYTSGIT
+200 VYSAGIT

-219 EEHVSAGNVG
+219 EESVSAKNLG
-229 KVSFPTATRTSD
+229 KVSFPTATRTND

-261 EESYEEE
+261 DDDTYEDDAPAADRV
-268 TPIVERPSVEP
+268 TAEP
-279 PEKTSD
+279 PEKTAD
-285 DAFLPESEEAGSN
+285 DAFLPESEEAGTS
-298 DE
+298 EE

>member
-1 MHRIEEEPVTLAN
+1 MTLAN
-14 ETPTTQKPSRTAK
+14 ESPTQKPGRA
-27 EQAEIALKAAAEGRW
+27 ARDHADVALKAAAEGRW
-42 KDASEANAA
+42 QEAADANRAVLAFAA
-51 ILALGDAIKVEE
+51 EIKVEE
-63 RVEAQ
+63 RIEAQ

-75 WELGDLAGSKK
+75 WELGDLAASKK
-86 EYQTTLALDP
+86 EYQVTLTLDP

-114 VGKKTSASSEG
+114 VGKKTTPSSEG

-138 TTGFAA
+138 TTGFAH
-144 LTHVADAG
+144 LTNVADVA

-160 DAVELIV
+160 DAVEL
-167 LGNRLIAKANGVEI
+167 LTLSNRLIAKANGIEI
-181 GRVEPRIAARLVK
+181 GRVEPRIAARLLK
-194 LIGDGN
+194 LIADGN
-200 TYTSGIT
+200 VYSAGIT

-219 EEHVSAGNVG
+219 EESVSAKNLG
-229 KVSFPTATRTSD
+229 KVSFPTATRTND

-261 EESYEEE
+261 DDDTYEEDAPVADRV
-268 TPIVERPSVEP
+268 TAEP
-279 PEKTSD
+279 PEKTAD
-285 DAFLPESEEAGSN
+285 DAFLPESEEAGTS
-298 DE
+298 EE

>member
-1 MHRIEEEPVTLAN
+1 MKEENVTLAN
-14 ETPTTQKPSRTAK
+14 ESPTQKPGRA
-27 EQAEIALKAAAEGRW
+27 ARDHADVALKAAAEGRW
-42 KDASEANAA
+42 QEAADANRAVLAFAA
-51 ILALGDAIKVEE
+51 EIKVEE
-63 RVEAQ
+63 RIEAQ

-86 EYQTTLALDP
+86 VYQVTLTLDP

-114 VGKKTSASSEG
+114 VGKKTTPSSEG

-138 TTGFAA
+138 TTGFAH
-144 LTHVADAG
+144 LTNVADVA

-160 DAVELIV
+160 DAVEL
-167 LGNRLIAKANGVEI
+167 LTLSNRLIAKANGVEI
-181 GRVEPRIAARLVK
+181 GRVEPRIAARLLK
-194 LIGDGN
+194 LIADGN
-200 TYTSGIT
+200 VYSAGIT

-219 EEHVSAGNVG
+219 EESVSAKNLG
-229 KVSFPTATRTSD
+229 KVSFPTATRTND

-261 EESYEEE
+261 DDDTYEEDAPVADRV
-268 TPIVERPSVEP
+268 TAEP
-279 PEKTSD
+279 PEKTAD
-285 DAFLPESEEAGSN
+285 DAFLPESEEAGTS
-298 DE
+298 EE